1 MSAGRE
7 TRSKIERTLE
17 PRLRNPELLAQVVT
31 LYISFVERLYKF
43 RVFGRVYPLCSLPVS
58 DSPLQMNE
66 KRHLETL
73 FAHSPRTHRLVSHT
87 ARTHTRS
94 SLRSSYRRRSATS
107 SCRRSSWDPVCRAS
121 K

>member
-58 DSPLQMNE
+58 DSPLQMNL
-66 KRHLETL
+66 KK
-73 FAHSPRTHRLVSHT
+73 APRKVVRTQSSHT
-87 ARTHTRS
+87 SPGVAYGSNTH
-94 SLRSSYRRRSATS
+94 
-107 SCRRSSWDPVCRAS
+107 PVFS
-121 K
+121 TIFV